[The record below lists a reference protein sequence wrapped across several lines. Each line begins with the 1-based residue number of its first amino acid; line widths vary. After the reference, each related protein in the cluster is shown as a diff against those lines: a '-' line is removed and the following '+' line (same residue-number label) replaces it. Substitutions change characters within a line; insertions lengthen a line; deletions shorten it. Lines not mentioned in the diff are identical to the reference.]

1 MSAIVQMNKV
11 PLIEWKGQTFNQIHS
26 VIKKNDLANYALS
39 GDRSKFRAN
48 PLKIYRREIVTQD
61 ISNCNPRTSLKVD
74 IFNQPNGTINNTSAS
89 VKNGLANVIDN
100 NIPNNSCETY
110 ENCSVVTSA
119 EENARKRVRS
129 GGMIRKK
136 HDSSRN
142 TTNYYTTSK
151 QYLDSR
157 NLTFEKNQYNYIR
170 MGDASV
176 KPGSSLSSGNLYR
189 PNGINNC
196 KKYYIAA
203 DTTFQYIW
211 IDGTVVSVDVPTG
224 YYYLSEIN
232 DLLKLKMIEKY
243 HFYMKYQFGTAPYSY
258 SNADSMTFL
267 LNISYDNNTNL
278 IQLQSFRTDDAI
290 HTTVDYSIP
299 TEATW
304 SRPTSA
310 SPLFPQFQIQANV
323 MQDALG
329 IVSADYPTDQT
340 SNATLTLQTFD
351 SSENAGLQPNYTKL
365 YYKPNNSQFA
375 TQGAVSSS
383 DLITRKKYNTITDSA
398 ATFRNALGQ
407 SVSNALAYGVPANGY
422 TVKDKIGYPLKKTPT
437 FSKYNDEMLKCE
449 VRTFKNAI

>member
-39 GDRSKFRAN
+39 GDRSKFKAN

-61 ISNCNPRTSLKVD
+61 LSNCNPRTSLKVD
-74 IFNQPNGTINNTSAS
+74 IFNQPNGTINNTSSS
-89 VKNGLANVIDN
+89 VKNGLANIIDN

-119 EENARKRVRS
+119 EENARRRVRS
-129 GGMIRKK
+129 SGMMRKK
-136 HDSSRN
+136 YDSSRN
-142 TTNYYTTSK
+142 TDNYYTSSK

-176 KPGSSLSSGNLYR
+176 KPGSSLSSGNVYR
-189 PNGINNC
+189 SNGINNC
-196 KKYYIAA
+196 KKYYIAEA
-203 DTTFQYIW
+203 LTFQYIW
-211 IDGTVVSVDVPTG
+211 IDNTTVTVDVPAG
-224 YYYLSEIN
+224 YYYISEIN
-232 DLLKLKMIEKY
+232 DLLKLKMIENY
-243 HFYMKYQFGTAPYSY
+243 HFYMKDQFGIAPYNY
-258 SNADSMTFL
+258 YDALTFL
-267 LNISYDNNTNL
+267 LNISFDNNSNKL
-278 IQLQSFRTDDAI
+278 QLQSFRTDDVLHPI
-290 HTTVDYSIP
+290 QDYTIP
-299 TEATW
+299 SEASW
-304 SRPTSA
+304 SKPPSA
-310 SPLFPQFQIQANV
+310 SPLFPQFKIEANA

-329 IVSADYPTDQT
+329 ITAADYPTNQT
-340 SNATLTLQTFD
+340 ANATLTLQTFD
-351 SSENAGLQPNYTKL
+351 SYENPGLQPNYTKL

-398 ATFRNALGQ
+398 ASFRNALGQ

-422 TVKDKIGYPLKKTPT
+422 TIKDKIGYPLKKTPT
-437 FSKYNDEMLKCE
+437 FSKYNDDMLKCE